1 MSLPARTRGGAGTAE
16 RAGAAEPSRL
26 THTVQSTGTGGHT
39 SVTATATSLAPSR
52 RGRALVR
59 AVVWANQA
67 WRAAGAGIAAGAE
80 WAAGTVRPAGVL
92 VALAATAGLVLGIVF
107 GWVELMVAGAASVL
121 LLLAAVPFLFGARAY
136 DVDLTLTHERVVA
149 GDGLVGRIV
158 VRNDGRRLA
167 LPGRLDIPVGTGLVE
182 FGVPLLRPGH
192 TVEQPLEIPGLRRG
206 IITVG
211 PATTVRTDPIGL
223 LRREHSFRDVHDVY
237 VHPRTTS
244 LPSTSAGLIR
254 DLEGSPTRRLVDA
267 DMSFHAI
274 REYAPGDSRR
284 QIHWRST
291 AKTGRLMVRQYEE
304 SRRSRMAV
312 VLAVAEAEYADA
324 DEFELAVSCAASLGL
339 RAVHDARDVQIVTGS
354 EIPKA
359 VRGRLRAVRHLPAAA
374 PRPMLDGFS
383 GVELLESTMPVADVC
398 RLTAE
403 SGDRLSIAF
412 VVVGSRVTLTR
423 LQQAAL
429 AFPADTMVVGVIC
442 DERAHPRMQPVSG
455 MTVLTVGTLDD
466 LAGLLLRGAA
476 S

>member
-1 MSLPARTRGGAGTAE
+1 MTLE
-16 RAGAAEPSRL
+16 ESRL
-26 THTVQSTGTGGHT
+26 TRTVHSTGTAGRTGASGRTH
-39 SVTATATSLAPSR
+39 VTATSTAFGTGRSR
-52 RGRALVR
+52 RSRAFVR
-59 AVVWANQA
+59 AAVWWTGV
-67 WRAAGAGIAAGAE
+67 WRAAGSGIRTAAE
-80 WAAGTVRPAGVL
+80 WSAETIRPAGAL
-92 VALAATAGLVLGIVF
+92 VAFAATIGLVLGMLF
-107 GWVELMVAGAASVL
+107 GWVEWMVAGAASVL
-121 LLLAAVPFLFGARAY
+121 LLLAAIPFLFGARSY

-149 GDGLVGRIV
+149 GDDVAGEIV
-158 VRNDGRRLA
+158 VRNDGHRLS
-167 LPGRLDIPVGTGLVE
+167 LPGRIDIPVGAGLVE

-192 TVEQPLEIPGLRRG
+192 HISQPLDIPGMRRG
-206 IITVG
+206 IVTVG
-211 PATTVRTDPIGL
+211 PATTVRSDPIGL
-223 LRREHSFRDVHDVY
+223 LHRERAFEDVHEVY

-254 DLEGSPTRRLVDA
+254 DLEGNPTRRLVDA

-284 QIHWRST
+284 QIHWKST

-312 VLAVAEAEYADA
+312 VLAVSEAEYADS

-339 RAVHDARDVQIVTGS
+339 RAVHDARDVQIVVGS
-354 EIPKA
+354 EIPRV
-359 VRGRLRAVRHLPAAA
+359 VRGRLRANRHIPSAA

-383 GVELLESTMPVADVC
+383 GVDLLESTMPVGDVC

-403 SGDRLSIAF
+403 SGERLSIAF
-412 VVVGSRVTLTR
+412 VVVGSRVPLTR

-429 AFPADTMVVGVIC
+429 AFPADTEVVGLIC

-466 LAGLLLRGAA
+466 LAGLLLRGAT